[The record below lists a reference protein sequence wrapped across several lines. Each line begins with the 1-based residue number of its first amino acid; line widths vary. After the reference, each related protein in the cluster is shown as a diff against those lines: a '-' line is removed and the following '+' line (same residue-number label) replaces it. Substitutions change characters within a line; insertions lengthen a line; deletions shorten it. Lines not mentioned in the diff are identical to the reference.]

1 MTKYNFDETFHLRN
15 KATGETIVND
25 VKNKRLFIRGA
36 LVNTKIADF
45 AITDVT
51 FNDSTKDI
59 DNITLL
65 DADGSNENAL
75 PTNNVALLNKIAT
88 LAYPNRALPVY
99 ANTLKKYMIFSA
111 VNEKVYDFIVLLVR
125 AMINEEVPT
134 GRETI
139 TLAITTADTTDYT
152 NGCVTVT
159 ATDEDSNPVQDLEI
173 ELSIGSLVED
183 TYTTNSSGVVQ
194 EAITTPGTYT
204 ITAVHEGTTSTK
216 PAEDSVEKTV
226 AIIKKDTSLSIEL
239 TAEDKIKVTL
249 ASGTTPLEDAI
260 SVAVDSEEAISV
272 ETDAEGV
279 WVDSD
284 ALASGEHTVVATYAG
299 NDYYNTSTQ
308 TETLTVEAAQDSEP
322 ETPGEGETQTE
333 GQ

>member
-59 DNITLL
+59 DNITIT
-65 DADGSNENAL
+65 DSTGSNEYTL
-75 PTNNVALLNKIAT
+75 PSNNVALLNKLST
-88 LAYPNRALPVY
+88 LAYPRSALPVY

-125 AMINEEVPT
+125 AMMNEEVPT

-139 TLAITTADTTDYT
+139 TLTITTADTSDYT
-152 NGCVTVT
+152 DACITVT
-159 ATDEDSNPVQDLEI
+159 ATDEDNNPVKDLEVQ
-173 ELSIGSLVED
+173 LTVGSVISD
-183 TYTTNSSGVVQ
+183 TYTTDSSGVIQ
-194 EAITTPGTYT
+194 EVITTPGEYT
-204 ITAVHEGTTSTK
+204 ITAVHEATSDTK
-216 PAEDSVEKTV
+216 SAEASEDVTV
-226 AIIKKDTSLSIEL
+226 TIIKKDTSLSIEL
-239 TAEDKIKVTL
+239 TEENKIKVTL
-249 ASGTTPLEDAI
+249 ASGTTPLDDAI
-260 SVAVDSEEAISV
+260 SVAVDSEEAVSV
-272 ETDAEGV
+272 ETDDNGV

-284 ALASGEHTVVATYAG
+284 ALTAGEHTVVATYAG
-299 NDYYNTSTQ
+299 NDYYNSTSQ
-308 TETLTVEAAQDSEP
+308 TETLTVEAVSEP
-322 ETPGEGETQTE
+322 DTPLEGEN
-333 GQ
+333 